1 MSEVENG
8 SLSPHREEKEK
19 IGADES
25 RFEREVWK
33 AKNLGI

>member
-8 SLSPHREEKEK
+8 SLSPLRKEKEK

-25 RFEREVWK
+25 GFEREAWK